1 MGYQVLR
8 TLRVKNFAI
17 IDDINFEFQNGFAVF
32 TGETGAGKSILVD
45 AIGLTIGGRASTDAV
60 RDGSEE
66 TVVET
71 IFEGIKDPVLIGKMK
86 GYGICTEGDEIL
98 IRRNINRNGKSR
110 IYINGVLSTLSM
122 LEDICSGLVDIHG
135 QHEHQNL
142 LKKEMHL
149 EYLDA
154 FGRLSDLKNR
164 VRESYQYLNQIKNRL
179 NKMEEDSRERK
190 EKAELCR
197 YQLTEIKGAGL
208 KLGEEREL
216 ALERDILSN
225 NRRLSMLSDEA
236 YCLMYEN
243 DSTILSGLGKI
254 EEILN
259 EISRIDHRMG
269 EVAELVRSSTIN
281 LREASEGV
289 RRFRDNIRH
298 DPERL
303 EKIEE
308 RLYLIE
314 RLKKKYGHS
323 VEEIIDYQ
331 LRMEKELQDMEY
343 SDQDIKAL
351 REEIER
357 VSKEIEMDANEL
369 SRLREDAARELE
381 KEVMDELSLLQME
394 NTRFVVNINRGTLS
408 QNGFDSVEFLIANM
422 NEEPRPLAKVASG
435 GELSRLM
442 LAIKCRLSAADSV
455 GTMIFDEVDAGI
467 GGRVAEEVGRRLKY
481 LSKDHQVCCVTHLA
495 QIAAMADTHYCV
507 EKIISGARVIV
518 RVRKLDEKGRIE
530 EISRMLGGKETTR
543 TAVKYAEEILFR
555 GHHT

>member
-1 MGYQVLR
+1 MLR
-8 TLRVKNFAI
+8 TLRVKDFAI
-17 IDDINFEFQNGFAVF
+17 IDELNLEFQNGFTVF

-45 AIGLTIGGRASTDAV
+45 AIGLITGGRASTDAV
-60 RDGSEE
+60 RDGSDEA
-66 TVVET
+66 VVEA
-71 IFEGIKDPVLIGKMK
+71 IFEDIKDPVLIEKMK
-86 GYGICTEGDEIL
+86 GYGICTNSDEIL

-135 QHEHQNL
+135 QHEHQHL
-142 LKKEMHL
+142 LKREMHL

-154 FGRLSDLKNR
+154 FGRLSGLKNR

-179 NKMEEDSRERK
+179 NKMEEDLREKR
-190 EKAELCR
+190 EKTELYR

-208 KLGEEREL
+208 KVGEDGEL
-216 ALERDILSN
+216 PLERDILSN
-225 NRRLSMLSDEA
+225 SKRLSMLSEDA
-236 YCLMYEN
+236 YCLLYEN
-243 DSTILSGLGKI
+243 DTSILSGLGKI
-254 EEILN
+254 EEILK
-259 EISRIDHRMG
+259 EISRIDPEMS
-269 EVAELVRSSTIN
+269 ETAEMVRSSTIN
-281 LREASEGV
+281 IREASEGV
-289 RRFRDNIRH
+289 RRFRDNIRY

-331 LRMEKELQDMEY
+331 SRIEKELQDMEY

-351 REEIER
+351 REEIDR
-357 VSKEIEMDANEL
+357 VSKEIEAEAIEL
-369 SRLREDAARELE
+369 SKLRKDASREIE
-381 KEVMDELSLLQME
+381 KEVMCELSLLQME
-394 NTRFVVNINRGTLS
+394 NTRFVVSIDRGTLS

-422 NEEPRPLAKVASG
+422 NEEPRPLARVASG

-442 LAIKCRLSAADSV
+442 LAIKCRLSSVDSIE
-455 GTMIFDEVDAGI
+455 TMIFDEVDTGI

-495 QIAAMADTHYCV
+495 QIAALADTHYCI
-507 EKIISGARVIV
+507 EKIISGDRVIA

-543 TAVKYAEEILFR
+543 TAIKYAEEMIKSGSR
-555 GHHT
+555 